1 MFGKKETE
9 LKFTTRAEAF
19 AYMLAHLLDKG
30 KDPMEAAKQ
39 ADEFANI
46 FATNMGIPTVIEP
59 ETKGVEKYLKEINK
73 VANYCEEHPQLV
85 NFLSGALTF
94 AVGTIFGKK
103 EDKIQA
109 PPIETVELDKLE

>member
-1 MFGKKETE
+1 MFGRKDVE
-9 LKFTTRAEAF
+9 LKFSTRADAF
-19 AYMLAHLLDKG
+19 AYMLAHQLEKG

-46 FATNMGIPTVIEP
+46 FATNMGIPTVVEP
-59 ETKGVEKYLKEINK
+59 ETKGVERYLKEVDKI
-73 VANYCEEHPQLV
+73 ACYCEEHPQLL

-103 EDKIQA
+103 EESVEV
-109 PPIETVELDKLE
+109 PPIKNVEFDKLD